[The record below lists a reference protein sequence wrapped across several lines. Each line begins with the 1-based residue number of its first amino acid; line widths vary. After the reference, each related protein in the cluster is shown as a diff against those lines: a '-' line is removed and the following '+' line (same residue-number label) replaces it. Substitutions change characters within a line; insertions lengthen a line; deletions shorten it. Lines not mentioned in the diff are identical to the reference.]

1 MMYLR
6 ALQKQDHPSPDT
18 ESEITK
24 MQKEINEME
33 IKEKQ
38 YKKSMELKVGSWKD
52 KQGWLSQ
59 IFQRKRIPPLI
70 KLEMERKTLL

>member
-1 MMYLR
+1 MYLR

-38 YKKSMELKVGSWKD
+38 YKKSMELKVGS
-52 KQGWLSQ
+52 
-59 IFQRKRIPPLI
+59 
-70 KLEMERKTLL
+70 